1 MNDSSQGNFDDLLD
15 PDFQDHVI
23 EVIKQL
29 CTGNYSSHSASFA
42 DLLEAD
48 ISKPAKAWINEAQQ
62 KRKEGNYSDIEAAEA
77 FAIRADNI
85 VYILRYK
92 TRLLYPEHVALLN
105 DAWSEFQR
113 SIAYHLHI
121 ETRIL
126 GDHIRNLP
134 DPQKLAD
141 EVLQQR
147 RDDELK
153 KKEARKRA
161 HIKEIQAKG
170 AKGARISRHNRNEV
184 LLMSA
189 KKIIKEKRKDGKL
202 HEIQSVSGFAR
213 AILDDLKKSS
223 YGYTT
228 SNGKERTLQKKHS
241 SIRKMEEIIKLHRKE
256 FGENK
261 ESHKK

>member
-48 ISKPAKAWINEAQQ
+48 ISKPVKAWINETQQ

-105 DAWSEFQR
+105 AAWLEFQR
-113 SIAYHLHI
+113 SIAYHMRVESRILRDTI
-121 ETRIL
+121 DNSPDLSIAVAEELKRRSEEEKQKSETRKRERLFNWHLAGKNGATKYKGEDRKIWL
-126 GDHIRNLP
+126 EAGKQIIRKN
-134 DPQKLAD
+134 
-141 EVLQQR
+141 
-147 RDDELK
+147 RDIISIREL
-153 KKEARKRA
+153 ARKIREKTNYSFA
-161 HIKEIQAKG
+161 AEETIRKTPSI
-170 AKGARISRHNRNEV
+170 IN
-184 LLMSA
+184 
-189 KKIIKEKRKDGKL
+189 IIK
-202 HEIQSVSGFAR
+202 
-213 AILDDLKKSS
+213 
-223 YGYTT
+223 
-228 SNGKERTLQKKHS
+228 QKVKNN
-241 SIRKMEEIIKLHRKE
+241 I
-256 FGENK
+256 G
-261 ESHKK
+261 